1 MRARL
6 QKILSEYGICSRRR
20 AEELISAGR
29 VSVNGTAALP
39 GQTADPETDTVCI
52 DGVPLERPPEKVFIV
67 LNKPR
72 GYLATA
78 SDDHGRK
85 TVLDLVSGCGERLY
99 PVGRLDKQS
108 EGVIFLTNDGEFA
121 NAVAHP
127 SGEHEKIYRVSV
139 RGDISGAVEKLSMPF
154 DIDGYTTRPA
164 KVRVLSQ
171 SAEGG
176 TVEITIY
183 EGRNRQIRRMCEQCG
198 LDVRRLIRISE
209 AGIGIEG
216 LKPGAWRHLTK
227 DEVSSIL
234 NGGIK

>member
-6 QKILSEYGICSRRR
+6 QKIISEYGVCSRRK
-20 AEELISAGR
+20 AEELIAAGR
-29 VSVNGTAALP
+29 VTVNGTSAQP

-52 DGVPLERPPEKVFIV
+52 DGRPLERPPEKVFIV

-72 GYLATA
+72 GYLATS
-78 SDDHGRK
+78 SDELGRK
-85 TVLDLVSGCGERLY
+85 TVIDLVSECGKRVY

-127 SGEHEKIYRVSV
+127 SGGHTKTYRVSV
-139 RGDISGAVEKLSMPF
+139 RGDVSG
-154 DIDGYTTRPA
+154 
-164 KVRVLSQ
+164 
-171 SAEGG
+171 SAERLSEPFEMDGHATKPASIRTVSLNEDGG
-176 TVEITIY
+176 IVEITIS

-198 LDVRRLIRISE
+198 LDVRRLIRVSE
-209 AGIGIEG
+209 AGVGLEG
-216 LKPGAWRHLTK
+216 LKPGEWRYLSE

-234 NGGIK
+234 NNGD

>member
-20 AEELISAGR
+20 AEEMISAGR
-29 VSVNGTAALP
+29 VSVNGTAAQP
-39 GQTADPETDTVCI
+39 GQTADPDTDTVCV
-52 DGVPLERPPEKVFIV
+52 DGVPLDRRPERVVIV
-67 LNKPR
+67 MNKPR

-78 SDDHGRK
+78 SDERGRK
-85 TVLDLVSGCGERLY
+85 TVLDLVSGLGERLY

-127 SGEHEKIYRVSV
+127 AGEHEKVYRVSV
-139 RGDISGAVEKLSMPF
+139 RGEVRGALERLSMPF
-154 DIDGYTTRPA
+154 NLDGYTTRPA
-164 KVRVLSQ
+164 KVRVISLN
-171 SAEGG
+171 AEGG
-176 TVEITIY
+176 MIEMTIF

-216 LKPGAWRHLTK
+216 LGPGAWRYLTE
-227 DEVSSIL
+227 DEISSIL
-234 NGGIK
+234 SCS